1 MPAHRVDAS
10 SKDTKR
16 RSGLENQNPCHC
28 HGQYGCARRRAGRPP
43 AHASA
48 EALIRAKCLPCHT
61 ETEDGISRISHQ
73 RKTPEGWLMSVAR
86 MQIVHGLK
94 ITDEERRTVV
104 KHLADRQGL
113 APSETTGVRYAM
125 ERRLNT
131 VEAFESEKFTRCA
144 RAAIPVRA

>member
-1 MPAHRVDAS
+1 MKIRTLATAMS
-10 SKDTKR
+10 SVAALGI
-16 RSGLENQNPCHC
+16 SL
-28 HGQYGCARRRAGRPP
+28 AAAP

-61 ETEDGISRISHQ
+61 EADDGISRISHQ
-73 RKTPEGWLMSVAR
+73 RKSPEGWLMSVAR
-86 MQIVHGLK
+86 MQIIHGLK

-104 KHLADRQGL
+104 KHLADTQGL
-113 APSETTGVRYAM
+113 APSETAGVRYAM

-144 RAAIPVRA
+144 RVAIPAHA